1 MKLNKW
7 NSNDVHGR
15 IMRVLLKQRTN
26 MYIPLGASYSR
37 NLITD
42 QSSSFQF
49 VRFGRI
55 YES

>member
-26 MYIPLGASYSR
+26 MYVHSPWR
-37 NLITD
+37 
-42 QSSSFQF
+42 F
-49 VRFGRI
+49 VF
-55 YES
+55 